1 MQYEL
6 TAEQQDIKRA
16 AQEFAEGE
24 FPDVALEYDKKEE
37 FPREIWKKACDLGFI
52 GVFIDEKYCGPDM
65 GYFENALITEEF
77 WRVDP
82 GMGTMLLTTLGSEL
96 ILLHGREEQKK
107 QYLAPLCTGDAIMG
121 LACTEPDAGSDLSSV
136 STSAIRQGGEY
147 VINGSKIFITNGT
160 IANYLVVFCCTDP
173 DSENRFGRHSLILVE
188 TDREG
193 FEANKMV
200 GKMGA
205 RASVTSEL
213 SFSNVKVS
221 ETNLVGEVEGKGFYQ
236 LVDMFNRTRICVA
249 AQGVGVAQGAFEKA
263 VKYTKKRKQFG
274 QPIASFQGTQF
285 KIADMATKIEA
296 GRSLYYRAASLVDQ
310 GKVQP
315 EIISMAK
322 WYCSEVGVRVTDEA
336 LQMHGGY
343 GYFEEYDVERFYR
356 AAKLVEIVEG
366 AKDIEKLIIAREL
379 LKKI

>member
-1 MQYEL
+1 MHYEL
-6 TAEQQDIKRA
+6 TAEQLDIKKA
-16 AQEFAEGE
+16 AREFAEGE

-37 FPREIWKKACDLGFI
+37 FPREIWKKACDLGFM
-52 GVFIDEKYCGPDM
+52 GVFIDEKYGGAGI
-65 GYFENALITEEF
+65 GYLENGLITEEF

-107 QYLAPLCTGDAIMG
+107 QYLPPVCSGDAIMG

-136 STSAIRQGGEY
+136 STSAIKQGDKY
-147 VINGSKIFITNGT
+147 TINGSKIFISNGS
-160 IANYLVVFCCTDP
+160 IANYLVVFCCTNP
-173 DSENRFGRHSLILVE
+173 DSENRFGRHSLIIVE

-193 FEANKMV
+193 FEANKML

-213 SFSNVKVS
+213 SFSDVKVP
-221 ETNLVGEVEGKGFYQ
+221 ETNLVGEEEEKGFYQ

-249 AQGVGVAQGAFEKA
+249 AQGVGVAQGALEMA
-263 VKYTKKRKQFG
+263 VKYSKKRQQFG
-274 QPIASFQGTQF
+274 QSIASFQGTQF
-285 KIADMATKIEA
+285 KIADMATQIEA

-322 WYCSEVGVRVTDEA
+322 WYCGEVAVRVTDEA

-343 GYFEEYDVERFYR
+343 GYFEEYNVERFYR
-356 AAKLVEIVEG
+356 AAKIVEIVEG
-366 AKDIEKLIIAREL
+366 TKDIEKLIIAREL
-379 LKKI
+379 LKKM